1 MNRISQTQIAL
12 YKLKTALASPSL
24 LISEF
29 CTELKNQVDIASE
42 IYFTELNDEKSTH
55 ENQAL
60 LINEIEKFEDKCLK
74 SMPESFLEID
84 VAINESIKSL
94 ETVLNSNLKIPD
106 ERQISELNKEITRI
120 YSTIKNA
127 CFMGQSIIF
136 LKRDYEV
143 FERYNFEIPFLG
155 VMFVIEDM
163 FIDNRHFKR
172 YDL

>member
-1 MNRISQTQIAL
+1 
-12 YKLKTALASPSL
+12 
-24 LISEF
+24 
-29 CTELKNQVDIASE
+29 
-42 IYFTELNDEKSTH
+42 
-55 ENQAL
+55 
-60 LINEIEKFEDKCLK
+60 
-74 SMPESFLEID
+74 MPESFLEID